1 MHRVGRDGL
10 SFLDL
15 QRYGIPDKSIVI
27 LSFGEI
33 DVRCHLLKV
42 RDKEGI
48 DLETIIER
56 LVRSY
61 CQTLLENL
69 KILPQTKLIVR
80 SVVPPVE
87 IPADLEYEFSPYG
100 LLEDRVYVTKM
111 LNQSL
116 KQHALSYGFYY
127 LDAYTD
133 FCDMTGQMILE
144 FNDGNVHLNEK
155 AKPLLTNQFLTNQLM
170 RLLEAISED
179 KRIYF

>member
-1 MHRVGRDGL
+1 
-10 SFLDL
+10 
-15 QRYGIPDKSIVI
+15 
-27 LSFGEI
+27 
-33 DVRCHLLKV
+33 
-42 RDKEGI
+42 
-48 DLETIIER
+48 
-56 LVRSY
+56 
-61 CQTLLENL
+61 
-69 KILPQTKLIVR
+69 
-80 SVVPPVE
+80 
-87 IPADLEYEFSPYG
+87 
-100 LLEDRVYVTKM
+100 M

-155 AKPLLTNQFLTNQLM
+155 AKPLLTNQLM